1 MVVFRRS
8 AKDEAVRQMVVPGWW
23 LRRRPASSRVTNARK
38 TIDDYLEDCI
48 AARQLNSAGQSQHDS
63 ISDLLS
69 ILIEA
74 EGKGEI
80 SRDEVKGQLLQFVF
94 AGFDTLA
101 PTLTYMLWE
110 VSSQNMCIFA

>member
-1 MVVFRRS
+1 MVL
-8 AKDEAVRQMVVPGWW
+8 PGWW
-23 LRRRPASSRVTNARK
+23 LRRRTTSERVTKARK

-48 AARQLNSAGQSQHDS
+48 ATRQLASVEQGQHDS

-69 ILIEA
+69 ILMEA

-110 VSSQNMCIFA
+110 VSSQNGLCVCILARLYDSLIL

>member
-1 MVVFRRS
+1 MVL
-8 AKDEAVRQMVVPGWW
+8 PGWW
-23 LRRRPASSRVTNARK
+23 LRRRPTSESVTKARQ

-48 AARQLNSAGQSQHDS
+48 VTRQLDSADQGQHDI

-74 EGKGEI
+74 ERKGDI

-110 VSSQNMCIFA
+110 VSLQIEQGVSLAGLVDSLT